1 MKTLTEMMQLAA
13 RLEQN
18 CADKDKEANK
28 VNYIKSN
35 RMDII
40 CYRCGLPGHIARFCR
55 SKMEKRVNLVEEDDY
70 KDDKDGEETNSDN
83 EEKSDDEEEYKRGNA
98 RRHVAYMVRTFNSV
112 RSAELMIISGCF
124 NKVYFGKMVID
135 TGATTSIM
143 NEEVR
148 KRISTVRSRGVILT
162 R

>member
-1 MKTLTEMMQLAA
+1 MILRPILTNVLNISQHTE
-13 RLEQN
+13 N
-18 CADKDKEANK
+18 
-28 VNYIKSN
+28 
-35 RMDII
+35 
-40 CYRCGLPGHIARFCR
+40 
-55 SKMEKRVNLVEEDDY
+55 Y

-112 RSAELMIISGCF
+112 RSAELMIISGCI
-124 NKVYFGKMVID
+124 NGVYFGKMVID